1 MIMVEKT
8 MRFSIIVPIYNKECY
23 VRECLESIR
32 NQIFEDFEC
41 LMIDDGS
48 TDSSSRICKEFSTDD
63 DRFKYFYKE
72 NGGLVSA
79 RKFGAHR
86 ATGEYVINIDA
97 DDFIKNDFLRVIN
110 EEIERNSPDTVC
122 FKYTFFRMN
131 KECKADIGQAI
142 GFFEGKQTSEIL
154 KKYLFDNEQERINS
168 GAILF
173 NICTKAV
180 ERELYIKSQEKVDS
194 RITSGED
201 TVFTFVWCFY
211 TKRISC
217 IDYDGYMYRQ
227 EESSIEHTFN
237 MNCFSNLE
245 LVCNEMMRINDKL
258 DGEYQNNIRAYQ
270 FYRLER
276 YVYLLAQ
283 NSKSMYK
290 FLQSITAVKNEH
302 PDLFDFKFDIKSL
315 NCSNKTKYCILRN
328 KLFYVSYL
336 FGRTIY
342 KGKLS

>member
-1 MIMVEKT
+1 

-32 NQIFEDFEC
+32 NQVFEDFEC

-48 TDSSSRICKEFSTDD
+48 TDSSSRICKEFSRDD

-79 RKFGAHR
+79 RKYGAQQ
-86 ATGEYVINIDA
+86 AIGEYVVNVDA
-97 DDFIKNDFLRVIN
+97 DDFIKNDCLKVIY

-122 FKYTFFRMN
+122 FKYRFFRN
-131 KECKADIGQAI
+131 NEELKAGSSQVIGV
-142 GFFEGKQTSEIL
+142 FEGKQSSTIL
-154 KKYLFDNEQERINS
+154 KKYLFDNEQVRINS
-168 GAILF
+168 GSILF

-180 ERELYIKSQEKVDS
+180 ERELYIKCQERVDS

-201 TVFTFVWCFY
+201 TVFTFVWCFN
-211 TKRISC
+211 TKKISC

-237 MNCFSNLE
+237 MKYFSNLE
-245 LVCNEMMRINDKL
+245 LVCNEMMRINDEL
-258 DGEYQNNIRAYQ
+258 DGGYQNNIHAYQ

-276 YVYLLAQ
+276 YIYLLAQ
-283 NSKSMYK
+283 NLKSFHDFTKRMK
-290 FLQSITAVKNEH
+290 IVKQEH
-302 PDLFDFKFDIKSL
+302 SNMFNFRLEIKSL
-315 NCSNKTKYCILRN
+315 NCSNKIKYFILKN
-328 KLFYVSYL
+328 KLFYVSYFL
-336 FGRTIY
+336 GRTIY

>member
-1 MIMVEKT
+1 

-23 VRECLESIR
+23 VKECLESIR
-32 NQIFEDFEC
+32 NQLFEDFEC

-63 DRFKYFYKE
+63 DRFQYYYKE

-79 RKFGAHR
+79 RKFGAHQ
-86 ATGEYVINIDA
+86 ATGEYVINVDA
-97 DDFIKNDFLRVIN
+97 DDFVKNDFLKLID
-110 EEIERNSPDTVC
+110 EEIKRNSPDTVC
-122 FKYTFFRMN
+122 FKYTFFRTN
-131 KECKADIGQAI
+131 KEFNADIDQVMGV
-142 GFFEGKQTSEIL
+142 FEEKQTSAIL
-154 KKYLFDNEQERINS
+154 KKYLFDDEQERINS
-168 GAILF
+168 GSILF

-180 ERELYIKSQEKVDS
+180 ERELYIKCQEKVDS

-237 MNCFSNLE
+237 MKYFSNLE
-245 LVCNEMMRINDKL
+245 LVCNEMMRINDEL
-258 DGEYQNNIRAYQ
+258 DGGYRNNIHAYQ

-276 YVYLLAQ
+276 YIYLLAQ
-283 NSKSMYK
+283 NSVSYFEFKKKISKIINDYSSLIDIRFCNK
-290 FLQSITAVKNEH
+290 FGVSNNIRYQIVKCRFWIASYI
-302 PDLFDFKFDIKSL
+302 LA
-315 NCSNKTKYCILRN
+315 KTKYKD
-328 KLFYVSYL
+328 KL
-336 FGRTIY
+336 
-342 KGKLS
+342 

>member
-1 MIMVEKT
+1 

-32 NQIFEDFEC
+32 NQVFEDFEC

-48 TDSSSRICKEFSTDD
+48 TDSSSIICKEFSTDD

-79 RKFGAHR
+79 RKFGAHQ
-86 ATGEYVINIDA
+86 ATGEYVINVDA
-97 DDFIKNDFLRVIN
+97 DDFIKNDFLKVIN

-131 KECKADIGQAI
+131 KEFKIDIGQVM
-142 GFFEGKQTSEIL
+142 GFFEGNQISEIL
-154 KKYLFDNEQERINS
+154 KKYLFDNEQERVNS
-168 GAILF
+168 GSILF

-180 ERELYIKSQEKVDS
+180 ERELYIKCQEKVDS

-237 MNCFSNLE
+237 MKYFSNLE
-245 LVCNEMMRINDKL
+245 LVCNEMMRINDEL
-258 DGEYQNNIRAYQ
+258 DGGYQNNIHAYQ

-276 YVYLLAQ
+276 YIYLLAQ
-283 NSKSMYK
+283 NSMSYFEFKDKMKQVINDFPRLIDVRFLNRFRVSNTIRYLIIKNKFWIATYILAKTRYK
-290 FLQSITAVKNEH
+290 
-302 PDLFDFKFDIKSL
+302 D
-315 NCSNKTKYCILRN
+315 
-328 KLFYVSYL
+328 KL
-336 FGRTIY
+336 
-342 KGKLS
+342 

>member
-1 MIMVEKT
+1 MQ
-8 MRFSIIVPIYNKECY
+8 FSIIVPIYNKECY

-63 DRFKYFYKE
+63 DRFKYYYKE

-86 ATGEYVINIDA
+86 AIGEYVINVDA
-97 DDFIKNDFLRVIN
+97 DDFIKNDFLKVIN
-110 EEIERNSPDTVC
+110 EEIERKSPDTVC
-122 FKYTFFRMN
+122 FKYTFFRTN
-131 KECKADIGQAI
+131 KEFKADIGQVI
-142 GFFEGKQTSEIL
+142 GSFEGKQTSDIL

-168 GAILF
+168 GSILF

-180 ERELYIKSQEKVDS
+180 ERKLYIKCQEEVDN

-217 IDYDGYMYRQ
+217 IDYEGYMYRQ
-227 EESSIEHTFN
+227 EESSIEHTFS
-237 MNCFSNLE
+237 MKYFSNLE
-245 LVCNEMMRINDKL
+245 LVCNEMMRINDEL
-258 DGEYQNNIRAYQ
+258 DGGYQNSIHAYQ

-276 YVYLLAQ
+276 YIYLLAQ
-283 NSKSMYK
+283 NSKSY
-290 FLQSITAVKNEH
+290 FE
-302 PDLFDFKFDIKSL
+302 FKEKIKQVIKDYSAL
-315 NCSNKTKYCILRN
+315 VDARFHNRLRVSNNIRYQIIKN
-328 KLFYVSYL
+328 KLWIASYIL
-336 FGRTIY
+336 AKTRY
-342 KGKLS
+342 KDKL